1 MKVIINRLNIE
12 IDVSEDLMVNI
23 EDDNRLPPAKTPIK
37 LYVLEMLYSAYDVA
51 LKDLLDT
58 PNNDASEIITNF
70 KKQCNNA

>member
-12 IDVSEDLMVNI
+12 IDVSEDLMMNI
-23 EDDNRLPPAKTPIK
+23 EDDDRLPQTKTPIK